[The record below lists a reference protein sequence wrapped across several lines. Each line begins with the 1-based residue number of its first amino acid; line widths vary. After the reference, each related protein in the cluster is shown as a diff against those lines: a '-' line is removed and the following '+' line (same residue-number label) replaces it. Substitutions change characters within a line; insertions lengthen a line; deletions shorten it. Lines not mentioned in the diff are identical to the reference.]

1 MTESGEYIVACNG
14 LKLKEEK
21 SNPRFIEL
29 EYHPGPSKN
38 VNIALQK
45 FVTSI
50 YTTTKRVKDLLEI
63 TGYIFAADRE
73 SRRGKPNDVEY
84 HSWSRSFHFHTKVR
98 DLKFWNTEEVK
109 KLLNDILCFITG
121 DKEYKFT
128 FYKGADD
135 FPADLFDTEQLS
147 LDVKKKISITLF
159 SGGLDSLAGII
170 EKLET
175 TKDELCLVSHQSGQP
190 SVKKTQDD
198 LFAAIDKLYPG
209 RCKHYKYHCGLSH
222 LKSIDETQRT
232 RAFLF
237 TSMAFA
243 IANTYNQEKIYVFE
257 NGITSLNFA
266 KTQDMMNGR
275 ASRTTHP
282 KTIALLERLFTIMAG
297 KPFKIEHPFLFKT
310 KTEVLQVIKKYKKQR
325 LLDSAVSC
333 SSTRNKPA
341 QYTHC
346 GVCSQCIDRRF
357 AVYAA
362 EIEKFDENGI
372 YDYDFLTE
380 DLDKPVVIKSLT
392 DYIRLAQ
399 SFADDNPDTFYIN
412 RADQIIEAEEY
423 IDGKSEADRVGKMY
437 NFAKKH
443 AKDIETSIQRME
455 SIYYKPFNKLRQNS
469 FYNLILKKRTYQ
481 EDDPAESKTLQ
492 RIMLRNFIQNLYPKF
507 FEKPDENV
515 NAMAKKYIEK
525 YHNELVGKERKQK
538 KESIRVEI
546 INIRDGKTQ
555 V

>member
-1 MTESGEYIVACNG
+1 
-14 LKLKEEK
+14 
-21 SNPRFIEL
+21 
-29 EYHPGPSKN
+29 
-38 VNIALQK
+38 
-45 FVTSI
+45 
-50 YTTTKRVKDLLEI
+50 
-63 TGYIFAADRE
+63 
-73 SRRGKPNDVEY
+73 
-84 HSWSRSFHFHTKVR
+84 
-98 DLKFWNTEEVK
+98 
-109 KLLNDILCFITG
+109 
-121 DKEYKFT
+121 
-128 FYKGADD
+128 
-135 FPADLFDTEQLS
+135 
-147 LDVKKKISITLF
+147 
-159 SGGLDSLAGII
+159 
-170 EKLET
+170 
-175 TKDELCLVSHQSGQP
+175 
-190 SVKKTQDD
+190 
-198 LFAAIDKLYPG
+198 
-209 RCKHYKYHCGLSH
+209 
-222 LKSIDETQRT
+222 
-232 RAFLF
+232 
-237 TSMAFA
+237 MAFA

-437 NFAKKH
+437 NLAKKH